1 MVVYPCFSGQYT
13 IEKLASM
20 FLDYSNI
27 GIFILSGNKEKPDAK
42 AADKKKENQPT
53 EVKKVLTI

>member
-1 MVVYPCFSGQYT
+1 MVVYPCFGGQCT

-20 FLDYSNI
+20 FLDHSNI
-27 GIFILSGNKEKPDAK
+27 GIFILSGNKEKPDA
-42 AADKKKENQPT
+42 DKKKEKENQPT